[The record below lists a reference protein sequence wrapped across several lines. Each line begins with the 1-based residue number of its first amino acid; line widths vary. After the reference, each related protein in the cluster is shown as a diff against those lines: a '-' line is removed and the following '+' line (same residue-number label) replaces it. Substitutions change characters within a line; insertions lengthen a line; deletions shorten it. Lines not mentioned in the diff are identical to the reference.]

1 LLLKRHGKGP
11 NLPGRT
17 IRALELSQPITEL
30 VNGTFVE
37 RAGGSQPFP
46 AKRFP
51 DLPVE
56 AMTGGPPLTMIKIVL
71 IAAISFASAS
81 Q

>member
-1 LLLKRHGKGP
+1 M
-11 NLPGRT
+11 
-17 IRALELSQPITEL
+17 EV

-37 RAGGSQPFP
+37 RAASSPPFS

-51 DLPVE
+51 DPLVV

-71 IAAISFASAS
+71 IAAISFASPS